1 MDDATRVLRLWAQRS
16 DRAVIFDFNGTL
28 SDDEPVL
35 LRIFA
40 ELFDEHLGWRLA
52 PEVYASELAGL
63 SDREIIERVVAEQA
77 PGQLALVET
86 MLEQRRLR
94 YRDLVQTAPPV
105 RDDTRALLRR
115 LRGVGV
121 PMAVVTG
128 AQRADVDLV
137 LAYGGV
143 AQAFAGV
150 VTVEDVA
157 HGKPHPE
164 GFLTGARVLGV
175 DPAAVLVFEDT
186 VAGARGARAAGMRVI
201 GVEGGGST
209 PRDLAAAADAVVP
222 ALRSA
227 LLDDVP
233 GCSAADSGLH
243 DDACAVGAE
252 EVEGVLDRQAGR
264 GVCGALDEHQR

>member
-1 MDDATRVLRLWAQRS
+1 MDDATRVLKLWAQRA

-63 SDREIIERVVAEQA
+63 SDREIIERVVGEHA
-77 PGQLALVET
+77 PGQPGLVET
-86 MLEQRRLR
+86 MLERRRLR
-94 YRDLVQTAPPV
+94 YRELVRTDPPV

-115 LRGVGV
+115 LRAGGV

-137 LAYGGV
+137 LAHGGV
-143 AQAFAGV
+143 AQVFAGV

-186 VAGARGARAAGMRVI
+186 VAGARGATAAGMRVI
-201 GVEGGGST
+201 GVEGGGS
-209 PRDLAAAADAVVP
+209 PSRDLAAAADAVVA
-222 ALRSA
+222 ALCPS
-227 LLDDVP
+227 LLDEVP
-233 GCSAADSGLH
+233 GWSAPNPRLH
-243 DDACAVGAE
+243 GDARAVGAE
-252 EVEGVLDRQAGR
+252 EVESVLDR
-264 GVCGALDEHQR
+264 

>member
-1 MDDATRVLRLWAQRS
+1 MDDATRVLRLWAQRP

-28 SDDEPVL
+28 CDDEPVL

-63 SDREIIERVVAEQA
+63 SDREIIERVVGERA

-86 MLEQRRLR
+86 MLEHRRLR
-94 YRDLVQTAPPV
+94 YRELVRTTPPV
-105 RDDTRALLRR
+105 RGDTRALLRR
-115 LRGVGV
+115 LRAVGV

-137 LAYGGV
+137 LSHGGV
-143 AQAFAGV
+143 AQAFTGV
-150 VTVEDVA
+150 ITVEDVA

-164 GFLTGARVLGV
+164 GFLAGARALDV

-186 VAGARGARAAGMRVI
+186 VVGARGARAAGMRVI
-201 GVEGGGST
+201 GVEGGGS
-209 PRDLAAAADAVVP
+209 PSRDLAAAADAVVP
-222 ALRSA
+222 ALRPS

-233 GCSAADSGLH
+233 GWSAPDSRLH
-243 DDACAVGAE
+243 GDARAVGTE
-252 EVEGVLDRQAGR
+252 EVEGVLDR
-264 GVCGALDEHQR
+264 